1 MPGRRPGQDALRDR
15 KRACAHLG
23 SRGGRHPGCF
33 GGHRLRAWKPNSKGA
48 HGHRQGV
55 PRCLGSPGPQHF
67 HHTRKCWGVRE
78 AGTPGVLPGGQ
89 LALPQHWG
97 MSAGDCR
104 GPPGAHPG
112 VDKRSRL
119 PYFEAGV
126 GWRQDK
132 AREERVEAARRRKVL
147 GGQDFG
153 GTFMMSYAEKTEDI
167 TKDEWMDKLNNVHI
181 QRADMNRLI
190 MNYLVTEGFKEA
202 AEKFRM
208 ESGIEPSI
216 DLDSLDERIKIR
228 EMILKGQIQEAIA
241 LINSLHPELL
251 DTNRYLYFHLQQQ
264 HLIELIRQ
272 RETEAALEFAQ
283 TQLAEQGEESR
294 ECLTEMERT
303 LALLAFDNPEESPF
317 GDLLNMMQR
326 QKVWSE
332 VNQAVLDYEN
342 RESTPKL
349 AKLLKLLLWAQ
360 NELDQKKVKYPKMTD
375 LSKGTIED
383 PK

>member
-1 MPGRRPGQDALRDR
+1 MFLFPPPRFKALTG
-15 KRACAHLG
+15 L
-23 SRGGRHPGCF
+23 
-33 GGHRLRAWKPNSKGA
+33 RLLLCYFLLTS
-48 HGHRQGV
+48 
-55 PRCLGSPGPQHF
+55 
-67 HHTRKCWGVRE
+67 
-78 AGTPGVLPGGQ
+78 
-89 LALPQHWG
+89 
-97 MSAGDCR
+97 
-104 GPPGAHPG
+104 
-112 VDKRSRL
+112 DKRDNLRSFCVCTVQTVTELCQSCSRFAVS
-119 PYFEAGV
+119 PMASPIS
-126 GWRQDK
+126 RIP
-132 AREERVEAARRRKVL
+132 
-147 GGQDFG
+147 
-153 GTFMMSYAEKTEDI
+153 MMSYAEKPEDI
-167 TKDEWMDKLNNVHI
+167 TKEEWMDKLNNVHI

-208 ESGIEPSI
+208 ESGIEPSV

-264 HLIELIRQ
+264 HLIELIRL
-272 RETEAALEFAQ
+272 RETESALEFAQ

-360 NELDQKKVKYPKMTD
+360 NELDQKKVKYPQND
-375 LSKGTIED
+375 
-383 PK
+383 

>member
-1 MPGRRPGQDALRDR
+1 MFRLF
-15 KRACAHLG
+15 
-23 SRGGRHPGCF
+23 SRFP
-33 GGHRLRAWKPNSKGA
+33 
-48 HGHRQGV
+48 
-55 PRCLGSPGPQHF
+55 
-67 HHTRKCWGVRE
+67 
-78 AGTPGVLPGGQ
+78 
-89 LALPQHWG
+89 
-97 MSAGDCR
+97 
-104 GPPGAHPG
+104 
-112 VDKRSRL
+112 
-119 PYFEAGV
+119 
-126 GWRQDK
+126 
-132 AREERVEAARRRKVL
+132 
-147 GGQDFG
+147 
-153 GTFMMSYAEKTEDI
+153 MMSYAEKPEDI
-167 TKDEWMDKLNNVHI
+167 TKEEWMDKLNNVHI

-208 ESGIEPSI
+208 ESGIEPSV

-228 EMILKGQIQEAIA
+228 EMILKGQIQEAIVR
-241 LINSLHPELL
+241 LHPTIYTYQKQDITCTLTLHPLL
-251 DTNRYLYFHLQQQ
+251 SFLL
-264 HLIELIRQ
+264 
-272 RETEAALEFAQ
+272 RETESALEFAQ

-375 LSKGTIED
+375 LSTGAIED

>member
-1 MPGRRPGQDALRDR
+1 GPGGSCSRCRSCRVRGGSGRGREKGEPVGSGGRRS
-15 KRACAHLG
+15 RAAARIVR
-23 SRGGRHPGCF
+23 RGWR
-33 GGHRLRAWKPNSKGA
+33 RLLLLLW
-48 HGHRQGV
+48 
-55 PRCLGSPGPQHF
+55 
-67 HHTRKCWGVRE
+67 
-78 AGTPGVLPGGQ
+78 
-89 LALPQHWG
+89 
-97 MSAGDCR
+97 
-104 GPPGAHPG
+104 PPGLPFRCPRG
-112 VDKRSRL
+112 RDLELESR
-119 PYFEAGV
+119 
-126 GWRQDK
+126 
-132 AREERVEAARRRKVL
+132 
-147 GGQDFG
+147 
-153 GTFMMSYAEKTEDI
+153 MSYAEKPDEI
-167 TKDEWMDKLNNVHI
+167 TKDEWMEKLNNLHI

-208 ESGIEPSI
+208 ESGIEPSV
-216 DLDSLDERIKIR
+216 DLETLDERIKIR

-375 LSKGTIED
+375 LSKGTIEE

>member
-1 MPGRRPGQDALRDR
+1 MQSSRKISGQ
-15 KRACAHLG
+15 
-23 SRGGRHPGCF
+23 
-33 GGHRLRAWKPNSKGA
+33 
-48 HGHRQGV
+48 
-55 PRCLGSPGPQHF
+55 
-67 HHTRKCWGVRE
+67 
-78 AGTPGVLPGGQ
+78 
-89 LALPQHWG
+89 
-97 MSAGDCR
+97 
-104 GPPGAHPG
+104 
-112 VDKRSRL
+112 
-119 PYFEAGV
+119 
-126 GWRQDK
+126 
-132 AREERVEAARRRKVL
+132 
-147 GGQDFG
+147 
-153 GTFMMSYAEKTEDI
+153 FMMSYAEKPEDI
-167 TKDEWMDKLNNVHI
+167 TREEWMEKLNNVHI

-208 ESGIEPSI
+208 ESGIEPSV

-264 HLIELIRQ
+264 HLIELIRL

-283 TQLAEQGEESR
+283 SQLAEQGEESR

-317 GDLLNMMQR
+317 GDLLNTMQR

-332 VNQAVLDYEN
+332 VNQSVLDYEN